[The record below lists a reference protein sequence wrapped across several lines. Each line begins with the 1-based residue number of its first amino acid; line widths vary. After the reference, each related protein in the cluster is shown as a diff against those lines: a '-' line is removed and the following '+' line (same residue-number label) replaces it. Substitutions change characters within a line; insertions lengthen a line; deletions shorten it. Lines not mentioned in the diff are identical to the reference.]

1 MQHVFLQGRRKHC
14 LQAVYIRYRQ
24 LGIQLGKI
32 LTKEVSEHYKFLES
46 DFQSSYILEKMLNSF
61 KEKESKWYSFEKG
74 KQMLQAGGK
83 KMESLRVTA
92 LSINYQEHLNY
103 TIEFN
108 ENEIQLRD
116 GQQTKS
122 VSGQFK
128 QQPSSNGHDTFAG
141 IHGCQNHCGDQEM
154 QKGEKFPARGQLPGG
169 IV

>member
-1 MQHVFLQGRRKHC
+1 M
-14 LQAVYIRYRQ
+14 
-24 LGIQLGKI
+24 GKI
-32 LTKEVSEHYKFLES
+32 LTKEVGEHYKLLES

-61 KEKESKWYSFEKG
+61 KGKESKWYSSEKG

-128 QQPSSNGHDTFAG
+128 QQPSSNGLPESVCQFAVEVPIG
-141 IHGCQNHCGDQEM
+141 DWRPHLPHG
-154 QKGEKFPARGQLPGG
+154 RR
-169 IV
+169 I